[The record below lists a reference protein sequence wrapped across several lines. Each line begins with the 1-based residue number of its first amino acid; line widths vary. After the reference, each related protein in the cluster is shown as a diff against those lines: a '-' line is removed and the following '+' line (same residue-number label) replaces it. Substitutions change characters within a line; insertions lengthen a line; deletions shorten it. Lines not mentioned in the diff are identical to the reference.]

1 MTTDQFI
8 SLIDKIAWPIFLAI
22 IYIFNFKNFKRI
34 FEAIVKRIESGAE
47 VQISTFKVGQVP
59 VSLPSPKEN
68 ENVNENHLALL
79 HSSWRY
85 QKKDKEFH
93 KKMYVIQVILQA
105 NKEVLDRVEY
115 VRYSLH
121 PSYPNKIQTK
131 TDREKKFEL
140 KELAWGEFNLRAE
153 VKIKDQ
159 EETIS
164 LTRYINLT
172 ETGEN
177 LLKN

>member
-1 MTTDQFI
+1 MTTVQFI
-8 SLIDKIAWPIFLAI
+8 SLIDKIVWPLFFVIVYLLNYRNFKK
-22 IYIFNFKNFKRI
+22 IFN
-34 FEAIVKRIESGAE
+34 ALVTRIEGGAE
-47 VQISTFKVGQVP
+47 IQISTFKVGQIP

-68 ENVNENHLALL
+68 ENVTENHLALL
-79 HSSWRY
+79 HSSWRFS
-85 QKKDKEFH
+85 KKDKEFD

-105 NKEVLDRVEY
+105 NKDVLDRVEY

-131 TDREKKFEL
+131 TNRENNFEL

-159 EETIS
+159 HDLIN

-177 LLKN
+177 LLKK